1 MQNLFSKKKVK
12 LTYAG
17 SVIQTVYQM
26 SLRYLLSADCLELEP
41 NPKTYST
48 LGYIL
53 FSEHSLITPFYHN
66 ICLVSTLKNR

>member
-48 LGYIL
+48 LGYM
-53 FSEHSLITPFYHN
+53 F
-66 ICLVSTLKNR
+66 